1 MADNSLFQ
9 RPGAPPPPPPPGM
22 QHVKKQAVDPDMF
35 DKVAKGVNSMAASL
49 RILEERYSLMRNKDQ
64 LSEQN
69 MISLEKSVNKDFK
82 MLSDEL
88 TELKHSIN
96 DLMDKLRL
104 ISEELKNLVDKDEFR
119 VLDRYLDMWQ
129 PMNFVT
135 HDELTRMLE
144 EKRKEGESRA
154 SPPPTA
160 APMPTP
166 MPSPAKTV
174 EHVVHK
180 EAAEKTHHPLHHKR

>member
-1 MADNSLFQ
+1 MTDNSLFQ

-22 QHVKKQAVDPDMF
+22 QHAKKQAVDPDMF
-35 DKVAKGVNSMAASL
+35 EKVAKGVNSMAANL
-49 RILEERYSLMRNKDQ
+49 RILEERYSLMRNKGQ

-96 DLMDKLRL
+96 DLTDKLRL
-104 ISEELKNLVDKDEFR
+104 ISEEIKNLVDKDDFR

-135 HDELTRMLE
+135 HDELKRMLDERRRE
-144 EKRKEGESRA
+144 EEERKGRALQQPSAAYTPLSES
-154 SPPPTA
+154 TA
-160 APMPTP
+160 
-166 MPSPAKTV
+166 
-174 EHVVHK
+174 EHREKAGKEHPVH
-180 EAAEKTHHPLHHKR
+180 HHK

>member
-22 QHVKKQAVDPDMF
+22 QHAKKQAVDPEMF
-35 DKVAKGVNSMAASL
+35 EKVAKGVNSMAANL
-49 RILEERYSLMRNKDQ
+49 RILEERYSLMRNKGQ

-69 MISLEKSVNKDFK
+69 MIALEKSVNKDFK
-82 MLSDEL
+82 ILSDEL

-119 VLDRYLDMWQ
+119 VLERYLDMWQ

-135 HDELTRMLE
+135 HDELARMLAE
-144 EKRKEGESRA
+144 RKREMEKLA
-154 SPPPTA
+154 PQPTA
-160 APMPTP
+160 PGRTQDTKDGA
-166 MPSPAKTV
+166 
-174 EHVVHK
+174 EHK
-180 EAAEKTHHPLHHKR
+180 ETAEKTRHPLHHKR

>member
-1 MADNSLFQ
+1 MVDNSLFQ

-22 QHVKKQAVDPDMF
+22 QHAKKQAVDPEMF
-35 DKVAKGVNSMAASL
+35 DKMAKGVNSMAANL
-49 RILEERYSLMRNKDQ
+49 RILEERYNLMRSKSQ

-82 MLSDEL
+82 VLSDEL

-135 HDELTRMLE
+135 HNELARMLE
-144 EKRKEGESRA
+144 EKKREEESRT
-154 SPPPTA
+154 PPPTPA
-160 APMPTP
+160 ASTPPT
-166 MPSPAKTV
+166 AKIV
-174 EHVVHK
+174 EHK
-180 EAAEKTHHPLHHKR
+180 EAAGKTSHAPRHKLKDE

>member
-22 QHVKKQAVDPDMF
+22 QHSKKQPVDPEMF
-35 DKVAKGVNSMAASL
+35 EKVAKGVNSMAANL
-49 RILEERYSLMRNKDQ
+49 RILEERYSLMRNKGQ

-69 MISLEKSVNKDFK
+69 MIALEKSVNKDFK

-96 DLMDKLRL
+96 DLTDKLRL
-104 ISEELKNLVDKDEFR
+104 ISEEIKNLVDKDDFR

-129 PMNFVT
+129 PMSFVT
-135 HDELTRMLE
+135 HDELKRMLE
-144 EKRKEGESRA
+144 DKKREDEERRA
-154 SPPPTA
+154 KAT
-160 APMPTP
+160 
-166 MPSPAKTV
+166 
-174 EHVVHK
+174 
-180 EAAEKTHHPLHHKR
+180 HPLMATHTPSHKSTAEHGEETGKEHPVRRHK